1 MFSLLAEIIAASD
14 LQNCKAEERRRAS
27 QIFPGCR
34 GGAAVTEE
42 SVAEQS
48 GPLSLVESSR
58 YCALIGAKVYNITI
72 LQTTPQGK

>member
-34 GGAAVTEE
+34 GGAALTEE

-48 GPLSLVESSR
+48 APLSLDEISKYSDW
-58 YCALIGAKVYNITI
+58 CILPMLALRS
-72 LQTTPQGK
+72 LP